1 MTNIFY
7 LKNFNAKKLPPKF
20 YRGLGSLL
28 HELGMDGNDVVED
41 FISQYVN
48 HAYQQSKTKS
58 SVYLSTGFSR
68 HIVKKYLNKNGIV
81 KRQKKRSLYYDLLS
95 GELKNLSQKHPDGL
109 IPIHGKFGSYTAAFD
124 HTKSSDNI
132 ITAKSM
138 LDNLITAGIVEK
150 VGKNIRF
157 LTSLQTKSLLDIDS
171 VINTLADLMYRIS
184 KTIQH
189 NINASSNNETLF
201 QMSYLSN
208 SISKKNRRKLTDE
221 LRELARKHFRE
232 YQALID
238 SYEETDISK
247 QEVVDLNNE
256 IGISTFIFNNDN
268 EVTKS

>member
-7 LKNFNAKKLPPKF
+7 LKNFSSKNLPPKF

-28 HELGMDGNDVVED
+28 HELGIDGNDVVED
-41 FISQYVN
+41 FIAQYVN
-48 HAYQQSKTKS
+48 YAYQQSKTKS

-68 HIVKKYLNKNGIV
+68 HIVKKYLNKNGV
-81 KRQKKRSLYYDLLS
+81 VEKQKKRSLYYNLLL
-95 GELKNLSQKHPDGL
+95 GELKKLSQQYPDGL
-109 IPIHGKFGSYTAAFD
+109 IPIYGKFGSYTSAFN
-124 HTKSSDNI
+124 HTKSPDNI

-150 VGKNIRF
+150 VEKKIRF
-157 LTSLQTKSLLDIDS
+157 LTSLQTKSLLNPNSI
-171 VINTLADLMYRIS
+171 INTLADLMYRVS

-189 NINASSNNETLF
+189 NINAPSTDETMF
-201 QMSYLSN
+201 QMSYFSN

-221 LRELARKHFRE
+221 LRELARRHFRE

-238 SYEETDISK
+238 GHEETDISK

-256 IGISTFIFNNDN
+256 IGISAFIFNNDN
-268 EVTKS
+268 EV